1 MRSTHT
7 FLTLSAFV
15 AVVAAGVQ
23 LESNNIGFPNKGTQG
38 CIAASSKTAGSP
50 LVIHDCNTGDASN
63 YDWDIVEFPTDPTP
77 QQIKLFGQDLC
88 VDVQDGVNADGTK
101 LQLWTCTAGNTNQLW
116 SHTSSLGIW
125 QWAGTNKC
133 IDLTDGNV
141 NDGNQLQVWTCDE
154 NNRNQQ
160 FPGRTVSDSQSVTVT
175 LEGGPDLSPE
185 PRLCLA
191 ATENSDGA
199 KVALAPCDNVTST
212 FPSGNATWV
221 VPRAN
226 LAGVLSTF
234 GGSKCLDLRNG
245 DVTNGNA
252 LQIWSCDVNNGNQ
265 VWKVESLVPK
275 GSATIDFGGLGGKC
289 VDIRDGNFTA
299 GADLQIWDC
308 DASGN
313 NLNQRWIARQ

>member
-1 MRSTHT
+1 MRSTST
-7 FLTLSAFV
+7 FLTLSALV
-15 AVVAAGVQ
+15 ALVSAGVQ

-38 CIAASSKTAGSP
+38 CIAASSKSAGAP

-63 YDWDIVEFPTDPTP
+63 YDWDIVEFPLDPTP

-88 VDVQDGVNADGTK
+88 VDVTNGANNDGTK
-101 LQLWTCTAGNTNQLW
+101 LQLWTCTPGNTNQLW

-141 NDGNQLQVWTCDE
+141 NDGNQLQVWTCDSS
-154 NNRNQQ
+154 NMNQQ
-160 FPGRTVSDSQSVTVT
+160 FPGRTVGDTQSVTVT
-175 LEGGPDLSPE
+175 LEGGPDISPK

-191 ATENSDGA
+191 AAENYDGA
-199 KVALAPCDNVTST
+199 RITLAPCDDVKSAFGNGNV
-212 FPSGNATWV
+212 TWV

-226 LAGVLSTF
+226 LAGLISTF
-234 GGSKCLDLRNG
+234 DGTKCLDLFNG
-245 DVTNGNA
+245 DTTNGNRFQLWTCDA
-252 LQIWSCDVNNGNQ
+252 SNPNQI
-265 VWKVESLVPK
+265 WKVESLIPK
-275 GSATIDFGGLGGKC
+275 GRATIDRDGNKC
-289 VDIRDGNFTA
+289 VDIKDGNFVP

-313 NLNQRWIARQ
+313 NLNQRWIAVQ